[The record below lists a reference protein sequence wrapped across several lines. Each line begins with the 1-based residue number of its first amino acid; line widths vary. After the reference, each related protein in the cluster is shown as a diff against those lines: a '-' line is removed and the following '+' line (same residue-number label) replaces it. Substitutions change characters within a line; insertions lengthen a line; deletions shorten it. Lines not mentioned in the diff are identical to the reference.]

1 MQTIGS
7 SAATD
12 LPNICFMG
20 SNILSGAG
28 AAVVI
33 QTRRRISRMLIRQR
47 APTSFGRAR
56 PPDPI
61 RGRRVMSTAILLGV
75 WV

>member
-20 SNILSGAG
+20 SSIMSGAG
-28 AAVVI
+28 TAVVI
-33 QTRRRISRMLIRQR
+33 QTGAEL
-47 APTSFGRAR
+47 AGC
-56 PPDPI
+56 
-61 RGRRVMSTAILLGV
+61 
-75 WV
+75 